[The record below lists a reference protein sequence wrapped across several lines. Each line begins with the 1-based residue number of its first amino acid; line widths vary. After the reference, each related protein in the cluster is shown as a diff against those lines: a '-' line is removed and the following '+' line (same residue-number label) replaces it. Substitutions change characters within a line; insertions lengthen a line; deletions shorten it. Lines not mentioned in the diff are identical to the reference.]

1 MTREERLLARI
12 LESLDETALPSTT
25 GSGRGADPNPAPARP
40 RPPTVGPG
48 DDAAVLAAPDRRPLL
63 LTVDAAED
71 GVHFDRGLH
80 SPEDIGRRAVAAA
93 ASDLAAMGGRPLAFL
108 VSLTAPAGDPEED
121 AAALRVS
128 RAASRR
134 AAEIGAPVVGGNLT
148 AGARLALHVSVLG
161 AMAPGAAPLLRSGAR
176 PGDGVFVSGPLGG
189 AALGLEVLRREVLR
203 REVLRRRGE
212 GAAGRSA
219 DDEAALRKH
228 LDPEPRLALGEAL
241 AASGGVSA
249 AMDLSDGLALDLH
262 RLAEASRA
270 GVLLDA
276 ERLPVA
282 RPRARPGA
290 AAPDRVFDAAL
301 FDAALFG
308 GEDYELL
315 FTGEDEAALRQAAA
329 KAGEPPPIRIG
340 EVVAPGLGVRI
351 RSAGGEPA
359 PLPRRGWDSL
369 APTTG

>member
-1 MTREERLLARI
+1 MNREERLLARI
-12 LESLDETALPSTT
+12 LESLRETAPPPV
-25 GSGRGADPNPAPARP
+25 SGGARGAGPNL
-40 RPPTVGPG
+40 PPTVGPG
-48 DDAAVLAAPDRRPLL
+48 DDAAALAAPDGRQLL

-121 AAALRVS
+121 AEALRVS

-134 AAEIGAPVVGGNLT
+134 ASEIGAPVVGGNLT
-148 AGARLALHVSVLG
+148 AGARLALQVSVLG
-161 AMAPGAAPLLRSGAR
+161 AMAEGSAPLLRSGAR

-189 AALGLEVLRREVLR
+189 AALGLEVLRR
-203 REVLRRRGE
+203 RGK
-212 GAAGRSA
+212 ASAGGSA

-241 AASGGVSA
+241 AASGSASA

-262 RLAEASRA
+262 RLAEASGA

-276 ERLPVA
+276 WRLPVA
-282 RPRARPGA
+282 RSRARSGA
-290 AAPDRVFDAAL
+290 VVPDRV

-315 FTGEDEAALRQAAA
+315 FTGADEAALVEAAA
-329 KAGEPPPIRIG
+329 EAGEPPPIRIG
-340 EVVAPGLGVRI
+340 RVVPPGLGVRI
-351 RSAGGEPA
+351 RAFGGSPE

-369 APTTG
+369 APTPG

>member
-12 LESLDETALPSTT
+12 LESLDETALPSST
-25 GSGRGADPNPAPARP
+25 GSGRAADPNRAPARI

-48 DDAAVLAAPDRRPLL
+48 DDAAVLAAPDGRPLL

-134 AAEIGAPVVGGNLT
+134 ASEIGAPVVGGNLT

-203 REVLRRRGE
+203 RGGE

-241 AASGGVSA
+241 AASGGASA

-262 RLAEASRA
+262 RLAEASRT

-282 RPRARPGA
+282 RSRARPGA
-290 AAPDRVFDAAL
+290 AAPDRV

-315 FTGEDEAALRQAAA
+315 FTGEDEAALREAAA

-340 EVVAPGLGVRI
+340 EVVARGLGVRI
-351 RSAGGEPA
+351 RAAGGEPA

>member
-12 LESLDETALPSTT
+12 LESLAETALPSST
-25 GSGRGADPNPAPARP
+25 GSGRGADPNRAPARI

-48 DDAAVLAAPDRRPLL
+48 DDAAVLAAPDGRPLL

-134 AAEIGAPVVGGNLT
+134 ASEIGAPVVGGNLT

-176 PGDGVFVSGPLGG
+176 PGDSVFVSGPLGG
-189 AALGLEVLRREVLR
+189 AALGLEVLRREALR
-203 REVLRRRGE
+203 REALRRRGE

-241 AASGGVSA
+241 AASGGASA

-282 RPRARPGA
+282 RSRARPGA
-290 AAPDRVFDAAL
+290 AAPDRV

-351 RSAGGEPA
+351 RAAGGEPA

>member
-161 AMAPGAAPLLRSGAR
+161 AMAPGVAPLLRSGAR

-219 DDEAALRKH
+219 EDRAALRKH

-282 RPRARPGA
+282 RSRARPGA

>member
-12 LESLDETALPSTT
+12 LESLRETALPSSS
-25 GSGRGADPNPAPARP
+25 GSGADANRAPARI
-40 RPPTVGPG
+40 RPPTVGPPTVSSPLVGPG
-48 DDAAVLAAPDRRPLL
+48 DDAAVLAAPDGRPLL

-71 GVHFDRGLH
+71 GVHFDRRRH

-121 AAALRVS
+121 EAALRVS

-134 AAEIGAPVVGGNLT
+134 ASEIGAPVVGGNLT
-148 AGARLALHVSVLG
+148 AGARLALHVSVVG
-161 AMAPGAAPLLRSGAR
+161 AMAPGVAPLLRSGAR

-189 AALGLEVLRREVLR
+189 AALGLEVLRRR
-203 REVLRRRGE
+203 RSAEE
-212 GAAGRSA
+212 SAGRSA

-270 GVLLDA
+270 GVLLHA

-282 RPRARPGA
+282 RSGARSGA
-290 AAPDRVFDAAL
+290 VVPDRVFN
-301 FDAALFG
+301 AALFG

-315 FTGEDEAALRQAAA
+315 FTGADEAVLREAAA

-340 EVVAPGLGVRI
+340 VVVAPDLGVRI
-351 RSAGGEPA
+351 RAAGGQPA

-369 APTTG
+369 LAPTSG

>member
-12 LESLDETALPSTT
+12 LESLRENALPSSS
-25 GSGRGADPNPAPARP
+25 GSGAGAGLNPAPDRIGP
-40 RPPTVGPG
+40 PPIGPPPIGPPTVSPPLVGPG
-48 DDAAVLAAPDRRPLL
+48 DDAAVLAAPDGRTLL

-71 GVHFDRGLH
+71 GVHFDRCRH
-80 SPEDIGRRAVAAA
+80 FPEDIGRRAVAAA

-121 AAALRVS
+121 EAALRVS

-134 AAEIGAPVVGGNLT
+134 ASEIGAPVVGGNLT

-161 AMAPGAAPLLRSGAR
+161 AMAPGVAPLLRSGAR

-189 AALGLEVLRREVLR
+189 AALGLEVLRR
-203 REVLRRRGE
+203 RGE
-212 GAAGRSA
+212 ESAGRSA

-241 AASGGVSA
+241 AASGCVSA

-262 RLAEASRA
+262 RLAGASRA
-270 GVLLDA
+270 GVLLEA

-282 RPRARPGA
+282 RSRARAGA
-290 AAPDRVFDAAL
+290 AAPARA

-315 FTGEDEAALRQAAA
+315 FTGADEAALREAAA
-329 KAGEPPPIRIG
+329 KAGEPPPVRIG
-340 EVVAPGLGVRI
+340 EVVAPDLGVRI
-351 RSAGGEPA
+351 RAAGGEPA

-369 APTTG
+369 APPTG